1 MRECV
6 TTMSASREIPAT
18 DTSPTRR
25 SSGSRTEPTRNDS
38 AGSPSHPDQTTPG
51 KSADNSGT
59 QQLDMEN
66 VIHQALSEV
75 SSGQTK
81 STENPHKRVKWDV
94 SQGFTGIIDSDRIRW
109 RRSFPRVKINTELR
123 IMHEW
128 LLSNPT
134 KRKKNYYRFIT
145 SWLSRCQD
153 VGGSSGMAQPAHCS
167 GVWKSKPMTEEQIE
181 SATRQN
187 KKPGGAS
194 EKLEA
199 LKRLFRKEITEEE
212 YNQIVHGDD

>member
-25 SSGSRTEPTRNDS
+25 SSGSRTEPTKNDS
-38 AGSPSHPDQTTPG
+38 AGFPSHQDQTTPE

-59 QQLDMEN
+59 QQLEMGN
-66 VIHQALSEV
+66 VIHQALYEM
-75 SSGQTK
+75 SSGQTE
-81 STENPHKRVKWDV
+81 SIENPHKRVKWDV
-94 SQGFTGIIDSDRIRW
+94 SKGFTGIIDSDRIRW

-153 VGGSSGMAQPAHCS
+153 VVGSSGMAQPAHCS

-181 SATRQN
+181 SATCQN

-199 LKRLFRKEITEEE
+199 LKRFFRKEITEEE
-212 YNQIVHGDD
+212 LDRIVQND